1 MIRSLLF
8 AIGIPLLLI
17 AASCAPKGPSVDYG
31 KAECAHCRMTVV
43 DQRFAAAIITKAGR
57 QYDFDDAECMVSFVA
72 NGNMEETQVAGW
84 FVCDHDHPGTILDAT
99 MASYLH
105 GPAFRS
111 PMHGD
116 VGAFA
121 TRAERDQAQGRDA
134 GEALDWQQVKAL
146 LAK

>member
-1 MIRSLLF
+1 
-8 AIGIPLLLI
+8 
-17 AASCAPKGPSVDYG
+17 VDFG

-57 QYDFDDAECMVSFVA
+57 QYVFDDAECMVSFVA
-72 NGNMEETQVAGW
+72 NGSMEETQVDGW
-84 FVCDHDHPGTILDAT
+84 FVCDHDHPGTILDAKK
-99 MASYLH
+99 AFFLH
-105 GPAFRS
+105 GPSFRS
-111 PMHGD
+111 PMRGD

-121 TRAERDQAQGRDA
+121 TPAERDQAQGRDA